1 MPPFLYSGTVAFL
14 FGFEMIFN
22 SEKAKR
28 IFPGKKYET
37 IRKVFSRE
45 GLSVENRLLCSISF
59 LQAVE
64 DIEFLKIILDLY
76 INKDE
81 ELRKAYEVLSQGY
94 LFYGYPKAIE
104 SFFCL
109 NEVLQKK
116 DKLSLKRFKPLR
128 LKDDDALLEK
138 GETIAKRVHKE
149 KFEIIRN
156 KISDFCPDLGYLM
169 IAEGY
174 GHILSRDSLSIK
186 LRELAVAYSSL
197 TALGASRQLYSHIR
211 GARNVG
217 CGDLEIY
224 EVIITGSIWVS
235 YSKIESSLILWSKIT
250 GKKPIDSFNDFQL

>member
-1 MPPFLYSGTVAFL
+1 MNFD
-14 FGFEMIFN
+14 I
-22 SEKAKR
+22 EKAKK
-28 IFPGKKYET
+28 IFPGKKYEM
-37 IRKVFSRE
+37 IKNLFSRT

-76 INKDE
+76 INKNE
-81 ELRKAYEVLSQGY
+81 ELRKAYEALLQGY
-94 LFYGYPKAIE
+94 LFCGYPKAIE

-109 NEVLQKK
+109 DEVLKNK
-116 DKLSLKRFKPLR
+116 EKLSLKGFKPLR
-128 LKDDDALLEK
+128 LEDDDALLEK
-138 GETIAKRVHKE
+138 GEAIAKQVHKD
-149 KFEIIRN
+149 KFEKIRN

-174 GHILSRDSLSIK
+174 GHILSRDGLSIK
-186 LRELAVAYSSL
+186 LRELAVVSSL
-197 TALGASRQLYSHIR
+197 TALGAARQLYSHIR

-224 EVIITGSIWVS
+224 EAIITGSIWVS

-250 GKKPIDSFNDFQL
+250 GKKPIDSFNNFQL